1 MNLASGRGTSED
13 VVGGRLMLMLLS
25 QAL

>member
-1 MNLASGRGTSED
+1 MNLASGGGTNED